1 MNELNVLKQ
10 PLKVEEMKRMM
21 EQKGYIEA
29 IVPVELNELLNGD
42 LESFLDLISELATGS
57 VCLMNID
64 YEMIQVINPYTV
76 AIKVTGDAS
85 SVLDWEAEDEELEA
99 EEAAPN
105 LRTLL
110 IEELEGLFDFKDGY
124 TPEEVAHFTF
134 KVTQLFHQKRFNLPI
149 ELVMDWRPGGS
160 ALLAIVEN
168 GTSVASTHS
177 VTMPYTY
184 FDESEGETNP
194 LHQFVDDILALV

>member
-21 EQKGYIEA
+21 DDRCYLEA
-29 IVPVELNELLNGD
+29 VVPVPIDELIHGNFE
-42 LESFLDLISELATGS
+42 EFLDYLSELVTGTQA
-57 VCLMNID
+57 LMNIR
-64 YEMIQVINPYTV
+64 YEAVHLIDPYTL
-76 AIKVTGDAS
+76 AFKVGGDIS
-85 SVLDWEAEDEELEA
+85 MILDWEAEDEELEA